1 MVTQSAQVI
10 SSGNVNDESDHEAE
24 EIEQQSIHL
33 KDAEAQTDEATASVV
48 DVLKEQLADCH
59 KIKDC
64 HKVKVSCQHWRSE
77 KRAIANVRILTH

>member
-10 SSGNVNDESDHEAE
+10 NVNDESEE

-33 KDAEAQTDEATASVV
+33 KDAEAQTDEATV

-59 KIKDC
+59 KIK
-64 HKVKVSCQHWRSE
+64 VSYQHWRSKSYCKCE
-77 KRAIANVRILTH
+77 DTDTLNV